1 MLQDIVNIV
10 SGGSLYCLITLG
22 LALLVGLMRLMN
34 FAYGELIMVGGFTM
48 YLLRDQPFVVFV
60 GGTVVAVVAV
70 SLLTE
75 RIAFRP
81 LRGAS
86 PVTLL
91 VASLAV
97 SIMLQNGA
105 RMTVGPESRGVPP
118 SDWLQQG
125 VTIGGAQIPRLDLV
139 TIAIAAAT
147 LIGLTLL
154 MRRTE
159 LGIQLRAAAED
170 FEMAGL
176 LGVRANAVIASA
188 FAITGVLAALVTL
201 ILVEDQ
207 GAVTATIGTGPVLIA
222 FVGVVLGG
230 MRSLVGATLGGFL
243 LGAATTGLDV
253 MLPND
258 LSPFRDAFV
267 FAAVIAVLAFRPEGL
282 VPGRAERLA

>member
-1 MLQDIVNIV
+1 MLQDVVNIV

-97 SIMLQNGA
+97 SILLQNGA

-118 SDWLQQG
+118 SDWLQHG
-125 VTIGGAQIPRLDLV
+125 VSIGGAQIPRLDLV
-139 TIAIAAAT
+139 TIALAA
-147 LIGLTLL
+147 
-154 MRRTE
+154 
-159 LGIQLRAAAED
+159 
-170 FEMAGL
+170 
-176 LGVRANAVIASA
+176 A

-201 ILVEDQ
+201 IMIEDQ
-207 GAVTATIGTGPVLIA
+207 GAVTVTVGTAPVLIA

-267 FAAVIAVLAFRPEGL
+267 FAAVIAVLWLRPEGL
-282 VPGRAERLA
+282 IPGRAERLA